1 MSKPLPWSGRIALL
15 LLLPAALLPL
25 LFAGQRSSTP
35 VRPAQIHASRFHDWT
50 THHVLYPHV
59 GTLRALEAAR
69 SDPRAMF
76 RWREIEQQM
85 RPVGE
90 FRVRG
95 PWPSPRPPR
104 PRQLPSGIHRDWSIN
119 LGAAGTAPAMYPAK
133 FTFDT
138 NATPSCANDFVVF
151 PVNANG
157 SAAQPN
163 LVAFNQLYSGTA
175 GANGICNRA
184 PVAGIDTGVAATV
197 SWSYNIQ
204 AIAGGAAV
212 PTSPVLSLDGKK
224 VAFVES
230 KAGSTAHFHVLAW
243 KNLDG
248 QAANLQNALVPKQIT
263 TFSANAPAAGT
274 GAATDLAL
282 GAASDTLSSPF
293 IDYGRD
299 LAYVGNDKGVVFRIK
314 NVFCTI
320 SAACAGATPPA
331 PSLDATWGT
340 AGAVTIG
347 GTCVTTSSQLTGP
360 VFDSGTQNVYVGC
373 ADGKLY
379 RISQAG
385 AITPLAVGDGVGAKA
400 FGAIVDPPI
409 VDGVNGF
416 VYATS
421 GSANNGANGV
431 LVQAKLDLSAL
442 VAVPIGAGNQCN
454 IHSPTVSNAYFTNPA
469 TAASIIF
476 VGGVTGTVGPCT
488 AAGATGGKAV
498 LYGATFGA
506 GGVLNAGAPAH
517 ALVSGNPVGSE
528 YAPLGEFFNPNI
540 GAGQDTLFVS
550 LLRNNSSGFVNLF
563 SFNITA
569 GWNATVQNS
578 ATEGLGGSGMVVD
591 NSALTT
597 AGNFPQASSFYF
609 NTLNQSATCTS
620 PQAGA
625 NTNGCAVKLTQAAL
639 Q

>member
-1 MSKPLPWSGRIALL
+1 MTKPLPWSGRAVLL
-15 LLLPAALLPL
+15 LLLLTGFLPL
-25 LFAGQRSSTP
+25 ILAGQKSFRTAPPS
-35 VRPAQIHASRFHDWT
+35 SRFHDWT
-50 THHVLYPHV
+50 TRHVLYPHV
-59 GTLRALEAAR
+59 GTLGALRAVE
-69 SDPRAMF
+69 SDPRAQF
-76 RWREIEQQM
+76 RWREVQQQ
-85 RPVGE
+85 VGPDPE
-90 FRVRG
+90 FRIRSQ
-95 PWPSPRPPR
+95 WPSPRPPR
-104 PRQLPSGIHRDWSIN
+104 PRLVPGGIHRDWSIN
-119 LGAAGTAPAMYPAK
+119 LGTAGTAPAMYPAK
-133 FTFDT
+133 FTFDVS
-138 NATPSCANDFVVF
+138 ATPSCANDFVVF

-157 SAAQPN
+157 SATQPN
-163 LVAFNQLYSGTA
+163 IVAFNQLYSGTA
-175 GANGICNRA
+175 GANGVCNRT
-184 PVAGIDTGVAATV
+184 PVAGTDTGVAAVV

-204 AIAGGAAV
+204 GIAGGAAV

-230 KAGSTAHFHVLAW
+230 KPGSVAHFHVLAW
-243 KNLDG
+243 KSLDG
-248 QAANLQNALVPKQIT
+248 QVANLQNALVPKQIT
-263 TFSANAPAAGT
+263 VFSANAPAAGS
-274 GAATDLAL
+274 GAATDLTF

-314 NVFCTI
+314 NVFCTV
-320 SAACAGATPPA
+320 SAACSGGTPPA

-360 VFDSGTQNVYVGC
+360 IFDSGTQNVYVGC

-379 RISQAG
+379 SISQAG
-385 AITPLAVGDGVGAKA
+385 TIKSLTVGDGVGSKA
-400 FGAIVDPPI
+400 FGAIVDPPV

-421 GSANNGANGV
+421 GSASAGANGV
-431 LVQAKLDLSAL
+431 LVQAKLDFSSS

-454 IHSPTVSNAYFTNPA
+454 IHAPTVSNAYFTSPSN
-469 TAASIIF
+469 AASIIL

-488 AAGATGGKAV
+488 AGGATGGAAV

-506 GGVLNAGAPAH
+506 GGVLNTGAPAH
-517 ALVSGNPVGSE
+517 SLTSGNPVGSE
-528 YAPLGEFFNPNI
+528 FAPIGEFFNPNI
-540 GAGQDTLFVS
+540 GAGQDTIFVS
-550 LLRNNSSGFVNLF
+550 ILRNNSSGFANLY
-563 SFNITA
+563 SFNVTA
-569 GWNATVQNS
+569 GWSATVLNS

-609 NTLNQSATCTS
+609 NALDQNATCTS
-620 PQAGA
+620 PQTGA